1 MSFRVLSTNHTSLTV
16 SNLDRSI
23 AFFRD
28 CLGFEVTSK
37 APREAPL
44 TERVTG
50 IPGAS
55 ITVAYVRGP
64 GHSLE
69 LIEFHGP
76 ASKGKVKSRACD
88 TGTFHVAYDVDDLDA
103 ALAAVKQYDVLPVAA
118 PITVDG
124 GPNKGARIAFVRDPD
139 GIMLEL
145 IQAPGA
151 KNRPPHG

>member
-1 MSFRVLSTNHTSLTV
+1 MGFRILGTNHTSLTV
-16 SNLDRSI
+16 SNLDRTI

-37 APREAPL
+37 APREADL
-44 TERVTG
+44 TELVTG
-50 IPGAS
+50 IPGAK

-76 ASKGKVKSRACD
+76 ASRSKVESRACD
-88 TGTFHVAYDVDDLDA
+88 TGAFHVAYDVDDLDG
-103 ALAAVKQYDVLPVAA
+103 ALLAFKQYDVLPVAA
-118 PITVDG
+118 PITVDA

-145 IQAPGA
+145 IQAA
-151 KNRPPHG
+151 ATITN

>member
-1 MSFRVLSTNHTSLTV
+1 MPFKVLSTNHTSFTV

-50 IPGAS
+50 IPGAK

-76 ASKGKVKSRACD
+76 ASRAKVEARACD
-88 TGTFHVAYDVDDLDA
+88 TGAFHLAYNVDDLDA
-103 ALAAVKQYDVLPVAA
+103 ALAAVRAHGALPVGEA
-118 PITVDG
+118 ITVDG
-124 GPNKGARIAFVRDPD
+124 GPNKGARIVFVRDPD

-145 IQAPGA
+145 IQAPPA
-151 KNRPPHG
+151 AP

>member
-1 MSFRVLSTNHTSLTV
+1 MTFRVTGTNHTSFTV
-16 SNLDRSI
+16 SNLDRTI

-50 IPGAS
+50 IPGAK

-76 ASKGKVKSRACD
+76 ASKGKVEARACD
-88 TGTFHVAYDVDDLDA
+88 TGAFHVAYNVDDLDG
-103 ALAAVKQYDVLPVAA
+103 ALAAVKEYGVLQVAA

-124 GPNKGARIAFVRDPD
+124 GPNKGARIAFVRDAD

-145 IQAPGA
+145 IQAPA
-151 KNRPPHG
+151 AA

>member
-1 MSFRVLSTNHTSLTV
+1 MPFRILGTNHTSFTV
-16 SNLDRSI
+16 SNLDRTI

-50 IPGAS
+50 IPGAD
-55 ITVAYVRGP
+55 IVVAYVRGP
-64 GHSLE
+64 SHSLE

-76 ASKGKVKSRACD
+76 ASKGKVQSRACD
-88 TGTFHVAYDVDDLDA
+88 TGAFHVAYNVDRLDD
-103 ALAAVKQYDVLPVAA
+103 ALAAFKSYQVLPVAA
-118 PITVDG
+118 PITVDA
-124 GPNKGARIAFVRDPD
+124 GPNKGARIVFVRDPD

-151 KNRPPHG
+151 MSG

>member
-1 MSFRVLSTNHTSLTV
+1 MPFRILGTNHTSFTV

-37 APREAPL
+37 APREAEL

-50 IPGAS
+50 IPGAQ

-76 ASKGKVKSRACD
+76 ASKGKVQARACD
-88 TGTFHVAYDVDDLDA
+88 TGAFHVAYNVDDLDG
-103 ALAAVKQYDVLPVAA
+103 ALAACQEYNVLPVAA

-124 GPNKGARIAFVRDPD
+124 GPNKGARIVFVRDAD
-139 GIMLEL
+139 GVMLEL
-145 IQAPGA
+145 IQAPGV
-151 KNRPPHG
+151 KV

>member
-1 MSFRVLSTNHTSLTV
+1 MDQAMTFKVLSTNHTSFTV

-37 APREAPL
+37 APREAAL

-50 IPGAS
+50 IPGAK

-76 ASKGKVKSRACD
+76 DSRAQVDARACD
-88 TGTFHVAYDVDDLDA
+88 TGAFHIAYNVDDLDA
-103 ALAAVKQYDVLPVAA
+103 ALTAVRAFGVSPVGEV
-118 PITVDG
+118 ITVDG
-124 GPNKGARIAFVRDPD
+124 GPNKGARIVFVRDSD

-145 IQAPGA
+145 IQAPPG
-151 KNRPPHG
+151 R

>member
-1 MSFRVLSTNHTSLTV
+1 MAFRVLGTNHTSFTV

-28 CLGFEVTSK
+28 CLSFEVTSK
-37 APREAPL
+37 AARDAGL
-44 TERVTG
+44 TELVTA
-50 IPGAS
+50 IPGAA

-76 ASKGKVKSRACD
+76 ASRGKVESRACD
-88 TGTFHVAYDVDDLDA
+88 TGAFHLAYNVDDLDG
-103 ALAAVKQYDVLPVAA
+103 ALAAFRLYDVLPVAA
-118 PITVDG
+118 SITVDA

-145 IQAPGA
+145 IQT
-151 KNRPPHG
+151 HGQS

>member
-1 MSFRVLSTNHTSLTV
+1 MTFRVTGTNHTSFTV

-37 APREAPL
+37 APRKAPL

-50 IPGAS
+50 IPGAK

-76 ASKGKVKSRACD
+76 ASKGKIEARACD
-88 TGTFHVAYDVDDLDA
+88 TGAFHIAYNVDDLDG
-103 ALAAVKQYDVLPVAA
+103 ALAAVKAYGVLPVAE

-124 GPNKGARIAFVRDPD
+124 GPNKGARIVFVRDPD
-139 GIMLEL
+139 GVMLEL
-145 IQAPGA
+145 IQASAAAPS
-151 KNRPPHG
+151 